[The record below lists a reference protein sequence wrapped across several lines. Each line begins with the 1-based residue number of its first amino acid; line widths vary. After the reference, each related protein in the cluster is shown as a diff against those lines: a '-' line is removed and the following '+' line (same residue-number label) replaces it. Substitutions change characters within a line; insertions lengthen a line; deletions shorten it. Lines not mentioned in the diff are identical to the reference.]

1 MSGNIVPGLDPPP
14 RWEPV
19 PPTPTAMPS
28 GEDLPDISDLTQ
40 RLLSNSERALERME
54 ALAFSPMDLSL
65 DMPDW
70 SAILPPPA
78 LIGVELPELRDIV
91 FSVFDPPA
99 NTLGSLSV
107 DDIDVPALDAVAPEL
122 TIGVAP
128 APNYGAAPTRPSV
141 DFNFDIPAAPTLNL
155 PTRPD
160 LMSISDVTFDGVTLP
175 TFDATEPTLDLL
187 RPTVTPY
194 VEGAQYTSALLD
206 ALRDDIMRAMRDG
219 DWTGLPGVIETG
231 LWDREREREAIAQ
244 AQSISELDKLEAT
257 GFAFAPGVYVDAR
270 LKIIN
275 ETNAKI
281 VGLSREIMIKQADL
295 HLTNIM
301 KMRELGVQLEG
312 KLMDLA
318 NAVATRALEAA
329 RYVTQA
335 MVEVYN
341 AEVRAYG
348 ARLEGYRARAAV
360 YEYQMRGALAI
371 VDIFKARI
379 DAERAKAEINQSM
392 VGAYRAEIEAATA
405 YVDIYKTQLQ
415 AVEVQAQLQRTKIEA
430 FGEDVRA
437 YTAGVGAYTA
447 QVEAFKT
454 GVQAQGVAMD
464 AYRSRVEAYK
474 AQVDAGLARVNTRV
488 EAYKGRVAGYEA
500 ELTGYRARVEA
511 EMARVKA
518 TAEWNGSRVEAFR
531 AQVQG
536 VVSYNDS
543 NTRQWE
549 AGASMQVKSYELE
562 IKAAEAQV
570 QLAATKLGLTSELMR
585 AYGQVAGQ
593 LGAAALNAV
602 HYGMNVSWSQAE
614 SWAQSYGTSYSN
626 SYSNSTNYSYN
637 TNTER

>member
-1 MSGNIVPGLDPPP
+1 MSGNTVPGLDPPS

-28 GEDLPDISDLTQ
+28 GEDLPDISELTQ

-54 ALAFSPMDLSL
+54 SLAFSPMDLSL

-128 APNYGAAPTRPSV
+128 APNYGAAPLRPAV

-637 TNTER
+637 TNTEK